1 MSERARFLIIRFSSI
16 GDIVLTTP
24 VIRALREQ
32 IHPTPEIHFLTKK
45 QYAAVVANNPHIDAV
60 HTIDK
65 STAELTEVLR
75 DLEFHYI
82 IDLHS
87 NIRSRMVKKRLNALA
102 FTVDKQN
109 FSKWML
115 VNFGARR
122 GKIRHIVQ
130 RNLDTVSLF
139 GIDDDGKGLD
149 FFISPSAD
157 EELRAAAPHLPLHYT
172 AIALG
177 ATHAGKRMGVDFI
190 RQVIKS
196 TDMNFVLL
204 GGKED
209 EAVGQALEGLP
220 RVTNLAGKLSLHAS
234 AEAIRRSQQV
244 ISGDTGLMH
253 IAAALKKRVLS
264 VWGCTSPELGMSPWQ
279 PTADS
284 SIVQPKGRE
293 KRPCSKLGDRCKYG
307 SNNRCIDAVDANEV
321 VRLLTPEA

>member
-1 MSERARFLIIRFSSI
+1 MSERARFLVIRFSSI

-32 IHPTPEIHFLTKK
+32 IHPSPEIHFLTKK
-45 QYAAVVANNPHIDAV
+45 SYAAVVANNPYIDAV

-65 STAELTEVLR
+65 TTAELTEVLR
-75 DLEFHYI
+75 ELEFHYI

-102 FTVDKQN
+102 FTLDKQN

-115 VNFGARR
+115 VNFGAHR
-122 GKIRHIVQ
+122 GKIRHIVD
-130 RNLDTVSLF
+130 RNLETVALF
-139 GIDDDGKGLD
+139 SVEDDGKGLD

-157 EELRAAAPHLPLHYT
+157 EEVRSVAPHLPEQYT

-177 ATHAGKRMGVDFI
+177 ATHAGKRMSTGFI
-190 RQVIKS
+190 QRVVETSQHHFI
-196 TDMNFVLL
+196 LL

-209 EAVGQALEGLP
+209 VDAGAALEHLP
-220 RVTNLAGKLSLHAS
+220 NVTNLAGKLSLHGS
-234 AEAIRRSQQV
+234 AEVIRRSQQV

-253 IAAALKKRVLS
+253 IASALKKRVLS

-279 PTADS
+279 PADGS
-284 SIVQPKGRE
+284 VVIQPLNRN

-307 SNNRCIDAVDANEV
+307 NANRCIDAVDPADV
-321 VRLLTPEA
+321 VRALTPEA

>member
-45 QYAAVVANNPHIDAV
+45 GYAPVVENNPYIDSV
-60 HTIDK
+60 HTIET
-65 STAELTEVLR
+65 STTELTEVLR
-75 DLEFHYI
+75 ELEFHYI
-82 IDLHS
+82 LDLHS

-109 FSKWML
+109 LSKWLL

-122 GKIRHIVQ
+122 GTVRHIVE
-130 RNLDTVSLF
+130 RNLDTVALF
-139 GIDDDGKGLD
+139 SVEDDGKGLD

-157 EELRAAAPHLPLHYT
+157 AELRAAAPHLSEDFT

-177 ATHAGKRMGVDFI
+177 ATHAGKRMSVPFLQ
-190 RQVIKS
+190 RVIELANR
-196 TDMNFVLL
+196 DVVLL
-204 GGKED
+204 GGPED
-209 EAVGQALEGLP
+209 AETGQALSHLP
-220 RVTNLAGKLSLHAS
+220 RVSNLAGKLSLHGS
-234 AEAIRRSQQV
+234 AEAIRRSQEV

-253 IAAALKKRVLS
+253 IASALKKRVIS
-264 VWGCTSPELGMSPWQ
+264 VWGCTSPELGMAPWQ
-279 PTADS
+279 PGAGS
-284 SIVQPKGRE
+284 AIVQPRGRE

-307 SNNRCIDAVDANEV
+307 KNNRCIDAVDPADV
-321 VRLLTPEA
+321 VKLLRLGA